1 MAIKISGETVVN
13 DDKSAAFQSLNAGV
27 KTSANYPTGNAVG
40 DFFYDSEEE
49 SLKVWNGTEWL

>member
-13 DDKSAAFQSLNAGV
+13 NDKSAAFQSLNAGV
-27 KTSANYPTGNAVG
+27 KTSANYPTNNSVG

-49 SLKVWNGTEWL
+49 TLKVWNGAEWL

>member
-13 DDKSAAFQSLNAGV
+13 DDKSAAFQSINAGV
-27 KTSANYPTGNAVG
+27 KTSANYPTNNAVG

-49 SLKVWNGTEWL
+49 TLKVWNGAEWL